1 MRECTTLEA
10 ESICVALYC
19 HACCAFCTCCR
30 ISLRATALQG
40 RRLQG
45 FNTNHT
51 YHHICVFASGLVPKQ
66 FIQFGRKGQTK
77 EYLWRKRM
85 FSLDA
90 AHIHVCAITNK
101 RFSFFRPPPPHPPFH
116 LGNTSMH
123 QFQHVY

>member
-1 MRECTTLEA
+1 MYPEIYPYRAISIDSSVKINMSLVVMRECTTLEA

-51 YHHICVFASGLVPKQ
+51 YHHICVFAVGLVPKQ
-66 FIQFGRKGQTK
+66 VIQFGRKGQTK
-77 EYLWRKRM
+77 EYLWRKRI

-90 AHIHVCAITNK
+90 
-101 RFSFFRPPPPHPPFH
+101 PPLNP
-116 LGNTSMH
+116 LL
-123 QFQHVY
+123 